1 MRGVLGAAII
11 VAVIVLAI
19 PVTIL
24 VSGGVVSAVMGWLLK
39 TNAEQE
45 HEGSELV
52 DLYY

>member
-1 MRGVLGAAII
+1 MSGVLGAAII

-19 PVTIL
+19 PVTIM
-24 VSGGVVSAVMGWLLK
+24 VSGGVMSALMGWLLK
-39 TNAEQE
+39 TDAEKE